1 MTLPEPA
8 RTLWL
13 AARDALADGLRRSE
27 QEEPAYA
34 LGGGTILAARW
45 RHRRSFDIDVIVPPG
60 TQLAERRSS
69 LEESFQRL
77 HAEVVIHER
86 LNKARI
92 TPTGNQGVIDVWAR
106 EPMLGKAVLNED
118 VEGRRE
124 RTLTTAQILRGKVE
138 RAAMQLA
145 RDAYDVLTASR
156 NDAPALEAAIN
167 AVPRETAKE
176 LAWIWTQANPTIR
189 EDARTS
195 ISGAAVDE
203 AALQNLGTRAGAAL
217 YDALYKNFRITV
229 SREEIEV
236 AAVTNGGAKR
246 RFLTTPADVATL
258 FDEHG
263 FDDHLGRRLGA
274 MDTIHARLMND
285 AAEADERRTVYE
297 EADGRIMQWI
307 PERPS

>member
-45 RHRRSFDIDVIVPPG
+45 RHRRSFDIDVIVPPE
-60 TQLAERRSS
+60 TQLAERRNS

-156 NDAPALEAAIN
+156 NDAPALEAAIT
-167 AVPRETAKE
+167 P
-176 LAWIWTQANPTIR
+176 
-189 EDARTS
+189 
-195 ISGAAVDE
+195 
-203 AALQNLGTRAGAAL
+203 
-217 YDALYKNFRITV
+217 FH
-229 SREEIEV
+229 
-236 AAVTNGGAKR
+236 AKR
-246 RFLTTPADVATL
+246 RKNWRGSGP
-258 FDEHG
+258 
-263 FDDHLGRRLGA
+263 
-274 MDTIHARLMND
+274 
-285 AAEADERRTVYE
+285 RRTRRF
-297 EADGRIMQWI
+297 ARTRARASA
-307 PERPS
+307 ERPSTRRPCKTSEPGPEPRSTTPCTRISGSRSPGKR

>member
-13 AARDALADGLRRSE
+13 AARDALADGLRRSK
-27 QEEPAYA
+27 QEEPAYT

-45 RHRRSFDIDVIVPPG
+45 RHRRSFDVDVIVPPE
-60 TQLAERRSS
+60 TRLAERRNR

-77 HAEVVIHER
+77 QAEVVIHER
-86 LNKARI
+86 LDKARI
-92 TPTGNQGVIDVWAR
+92 TLTDEQVIDVWAR
-106 EPMLGKAVLNED
+106 KPMMGKAVLNED

-124 RTLTTAQILRGKVE
+124 RTLTTAQILRGKIE

-145 RDAYDVLTASR
+145 RDAYDVLTASHE
-156 NDAPALEAAIN
+156 DAPALEAAVN

-176 LAWIWTQANPTIR
+176 LAWIWAQANPTIR

-203 AALQNLGTRAGAAL
+203 AALRNLGTRAGAAL

-229 SREEIEV
+229 SRGEMEV

-246 RFLTTPADVATL
+246 TFLTTPAGVATL

-263 FDDHLGRRLGA
+263 FDDHLERRLGA
-274 MDTIHARLMND
+274 MNTVHARLMHY

-297 EADGRIMQWI
+297 EVDGRTTRWI
-307 PERPS
+307 LERES